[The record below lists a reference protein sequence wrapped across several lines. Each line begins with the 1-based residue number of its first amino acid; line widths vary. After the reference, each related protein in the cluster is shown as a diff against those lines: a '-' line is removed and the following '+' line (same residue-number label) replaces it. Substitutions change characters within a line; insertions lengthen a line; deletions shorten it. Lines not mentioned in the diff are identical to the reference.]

1 MTSEIINPEGESI
14 TAETG
19 SETIEV
25 PVPVQE
31 KVQVPVGEDVDTAY
45 GCGKV
50 VAYRGTDG
58 MYVVKLKSNGD
69 HGNGR
74 DFATLY
80 SKEIHVLSAAEKQ
93 EISKNTIMELNDAYQ
108 SMEKMRR
115 LNLEMECF
123 EHGITGVDFEQ
134 CTTCLMTKSQEAP
147 RFPRLQ
153 KMVDQAQT
161 STSESTRF
169 PRIRSLWGKP
179 KDDQKPKEKIVVL
192 PRIQNFMDERRKASA
207 SPCLICASPSCSVHS
222 SASFRKEGISLCHSC
237 ERLFDLNFIVDCVS
251 TTDATDRA
259 KQIDHMIDLYD
270 RSLLLLKYS
279 SQYIDTIARSLE
291 QKKEQQNKIGL
302 GSSGVGMVSGV
313 LGVAAAVTILTPA
326 GPPLLIASLLFGG
339 SASAVQTGSDAMNYF
354 SEPHKLADRIIAL
367 HGMLQSILR
376 VTGTLRDAMLRDH
389 IRTDAYLAEN
399 APLTEQM
406 QKSVEKNRAGILAG
420 ANVSRSITLGGAATV
435 EAGAVA
441 GTEVGIIGARA
452 GSSLSRAGTA
462 AARTIR
468 FARFAGGA
476 LSAAILVMEANAIQ
490 NTLKSIRAGNP
501 CDKAGTIR
509 KILEELEELP
519 STTDLDAECQ
529 AYLKALA
536 NRRVPP
542 VEDVVAVAAPPE
554 EVAGDFPVAE
564 CKMPADD
571 ATNELCQQG
580 ITIVEGETPSLV
592 DEEIIVQ
599 PLSVSQQPPIADA
612 ESLTSSSL
620 LERIQLH
627 KQRQVEAS
635 RADDGVVPEVRD
647 GEPRDSELDL
657 LA

>member
-1 MTSEIINPEGESI
+1 MMSEIGISNPEGESSK
-14 TAETG
+14 TENG
-19 SETIEV
+19 SDMV
-25 PVPVQE
+25 P
-31 KVQVPVGEDVDTAY
+31 VPVGEDVDTAY

-58 MYVVKLKSNGD
+58 MYVVKLKRNGG
-69 HGNGR
+69 HVNGR

-93 EISKNTIMELNDAYQ
+93 EISKKNAMDLNDAYQ

-123 EHGITGVDFEQ
+123 ELGITAKVDFEQ
-134 CTTCLMTKSQEAP
+134 CTTCLMTKTQEAS

-153 KMVDQAQT
+153 KIVDQAT
-161 STSESTRF
+161 ASESTRF
-169 PRIRSLWGKP
+169 PRIRSLWGKS
-179 KDDQKPKEKIVVL
+179 KDDIKPKVL
-192 PRIQNFMDERRKASA
+192 PRIQSVMDVLDERRKKASA
-207 SPCLICASPSCSVHS
+207 SECLICAAPSCNQHS
-222 SASFRKEGISLCHSC
+222 SADFRKEGITLCHSC
-237 ERLFDLNFIVDCVS
+237 ERLFELNFIVDCVS
-251 TTDATDRA
+251 TADATDRA
-259 KQIDHMIDLYD
+259 KHIDHMIDLYD

-279 SQYIDTIARSLE
+279 SVYIETIARNLE

-302 GSSGVGMVSGV
+302 GGSSVGMVSGV

-339 SASAVQTGSDAMNYF
+339 SATAVQTGSDAMNYF

-367 HGMLQSILR
+367 HGMLHSILR

-406 QKSVEKNRAGILAG
+406 QKTVEKNRAGILAG
-420 ANVSRSITLGGAATV
+420 ANMSRSVTLGGAAAV
-435 EAGAVA
+435 ETGAVA
-441 GTEVGIIGARA
+441 GAEVGIIGARA

-476 LSAAILVMEANAIQ
+476 LSAAILVLEANAIHSI
-490 NTLKSIRAGNP
+490 LKDLRSGNP
-501 CDKAGTIR
+501 CDKARTIR

-542 VEDVVAVAAPPE
+542 AEEVVAVVAPPE
-554 EVAGDFPVAE
+554 EVAGDLPVAE
-564 CKMPADD
+564 CKMPGD

-580 ITIVEGETPSLV
+580 ITIVEGEIPSLA

-599 PLSVSQQPPIADA
+599 PLSISQQPPTAQV
-612 ESLTSSSL
+612 ESLAGSSL
-620 LERIQLH
+620 LERIQIH
-627 KQRQVEAS
+627 KQRQVEAL

-647 GEPRDSELDL
+647 GEPSGGSEL
-657 LA
+657 

>member
-1 MTSEIINPEGESI
+1 MVNELSNPEGELI
-14 TAETG
+14 QEL
-19 SETIEV
+19 V
-25 PVPVQE
+25 PVPV
-31 KVQVPVGEDVDTAY
+31 VPVPVGEDVDTAY
-45 GCGKV
+45 GPGKV
-50 VAYRGTDG
+50 LAYRGTDG
-58 MYVVKLKSNGD
+58 MYVVKLKRNGD
-69 HGNGR
+69 HVDGG

-93 EISKNTIMELNDAYQ
+93 EISKTTTMELNDAMQ

-123 EHGITGVDFEQ
+123 EAGIKEVDFEQ
-134 CTTCLMTKSQEAP
+134 CTTCLLNKTQEAS

-153 KMVDQAQT
+153 KIVDEAT
-161 STSESTRF
+161 AAESTRF
-169 PRIRSLWGKP
+169 PRIKRLWGKSHD
-179 KDDQKPKEKIVVL
+179 DDQKPREKMIVM
-192 PRIQNFMDERRKASA
+192 PRIQHFMDERRKASA
-207 SPCLICASPSCSVHS
+207 CPCLICAAPSCSAHS
-222 SASFRKEGISLCHSC
+222 SANFRKEGITLCTSC
-237 ERLFDLNFIVDCVS
+237 EKLFELNFIVDCVS
-251 TTDATDRA
+251 TAVATDRA
-259 KQIDHMIDLYD
+259 KHIDHMIDLYD

-279 SQYIDTIARSLE
+279 SQYIETIARNLE
-291 QKKEQQNKIGL
+291 QKKEQHNKIGL

-339 SASAVQTGSDAMNYF
+339 SATAVQTGSDAMNYF

-367 HGMLQSILR
+367 HGMLLSILR

-389 IRTDAYLAEN
+389 IRTDAYLEDN
-399 APLTEQM
+399 TTPLTEQM
-406 QKSVEKNRAGILAG
+406 QKTVEKNRAGILAG
-420 ANVSRSITLGGAATV
+420 ANMSRSVTLGGAATV

-441 GTEVGIIGARA
+441 GAEVGIFGARA

-490 NTLKSIRAGNP
+490 NTLKSIRLGNP
-501 CDKAGTIR
+501 CDKAEKIR
-509 KILEELEELP
+509 EILEELEELP

-536 NRRVPP
+536 NRRFPP
-542 VEDVVAVAAPPE
+542 AEDVVAVAAPPE
-554 EVAGDFPVAE
+554 EVPGDLPVAE
-564 CKMPADD
+564 CKMPADN

-580 ITIVEGETPSLV
+580 ITIVEGETPSLT

-599 PLSVSQQPPIADA
+599 PLSVSQQPPIAQA
-612 ESLTSSSL
+612 QSLAGSSL
-620 LERIQLH
+620 LERIQIH

-635 RADDGVVPEVRD
+635 RADPNPMSLDGVVPEVRD
-647 GEPRDSELDL
+647 GEPRGSELDL